1 MNIRL
6 AKHFLLVLTPCA
18 LDRCIG
24 DDEQQDWI
32 HKEIVT
38 ALESDCNIIP
48 VLDNFDWPLPEV
60 LPSDMQQVVYFNGVR
75 WVHDYQD
82 ACVDKVEKFLTGEKS
97 PIQKNLPPLPAAVNF
112 NALERMSPRNSLE
125 RMDIQRNSVE
135 RLLGAT
141 NNGNFSN

>member
-1 MNIRL
+1 MFIYIY
-6 AKHFLLVLTPCA
+6 FLFY
-18 LDRCIG
+18 I
-24 DDEQQDWI
+24 
-32 HKEIVT
+32 
-38 ALESDCNIIP
+38 
-48 VLDNFDWPLPEV
+48 F
-60 LPSDMQQVVYFNGVR
+60 R

-97 PIQKNLPPLPAAVNF
+97 PIQKTHPPLPAAVNF